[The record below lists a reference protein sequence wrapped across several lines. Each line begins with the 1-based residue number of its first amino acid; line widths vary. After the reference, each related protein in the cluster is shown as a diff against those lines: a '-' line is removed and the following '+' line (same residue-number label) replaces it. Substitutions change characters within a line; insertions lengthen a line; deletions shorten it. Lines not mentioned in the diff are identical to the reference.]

1 VRDFFRQ
8 YFHFERQKP
17 RLHGAFAELW
27 AAKMVLAFF
36 KSCGLRAFCA
46 LRLFPLFQ
54 MPDAQK
60 FNYSL
65 FRQVMRMVKPYR
77 RTFYLTIGLT
87 AVLAPL
93 AVLRPKL
100 VETMVD
106 DYIFPGDLSGMAL
119 MACLIL
125 GVLFLEVT
133 LRYFFLYWADW
144 LGQATIRDLRVR
156 VFRHVTSLN
165 LNYFDKTP
173 IGQSTT
179 RTINDIEAI
188 NTVFS
193 EGSVTILA
201 DLMTI
206 VAVLSIMFATSWKLT
221 LVVLSVFPLLIWGS
235 YQFKESVRK
244 SYEKVRNHIATMNAF
259 LQERISG
266 MRIVQIFNAEAREA
280 DKFRQINHAYTSA
293 NLKAIVAYAIFF
305 PVVDII
311 SALSIGL
318 MVWFGAKIV
327 LEGQVQVDQY
337 AGLMVAFPLYI
348 SMLYRPIR
356 MLADKFNTLQMGLIA
371 AERVF
376 KLLENDDKVQNSG
389 THAPQRLHGELEF
402 DRVWFSYSGD
412 LQNDSIL
419 EDVSFRLAPGET
431 LAIVGSTGSGKTTI
445 ISLLNRF
452 YEIQQGQIRVDGR
465 DLRDYDVFALRR
477 RVAVVLQDVFLFSG
491 SVLENITLR
500 DPHITEAQVVE
511 AAKMIGAHKFIKK
524 LPGGYH
530 YQVMERGATLS
541 MGQRQLISFVRALVF
556 NPDILILDEA
566 TSSIDP
572 ESEAVIQNAIE
583 KLIARRT
590 SIIIAH
596 RLSTIRHANSIL
608 VLEQGEVKEFG
619 SHEQLLAIEDGK
631 YRELYEKQFLQLSEA
646 A

>member
-1 VRDFFRQ
+1 MADQ
-8 YFHFERQKP
+8 
-17 RLHGAFAELW
+17 
-27 AAKMVLAFF
+27 
-36 KSCGLRAFCA
+36 
-46 LRLFPLFQ
+46 
-54 MPDAQK
+54 AQK
-60 FNYSL
+60 FNFSL
-65 FRQVMRMVKPYR
+65 FRQVMRMVKPYQKVFWF
-77 RTFYLTIGLT
+77 TVALTL
-87 AVLAPL
+87 VLSPL

-100 VETMVD
+100 IERMVD
-106 DYIFPGDLSGMAL
+106 DAIVPGDVSGLTFMT
-119 MACLIL
+119 CLIL
-125 GVLFLEVT
+125 GVLLLEVI
-133 LRYFFLYWADW
+133 LRYFFLYHADW
-144 LGQATIRDLRVR
+144 LGQATIRDLRVK
-156 VFRHVTSLN
+156 VFNHITSLN
-165 LNYFDKTP
+165 LKYFDRTP

-188 NTVFS
+188 NTIFS

-206 VAVLSIMFATSWKLT
+206 FAVLIVMFTTSWKLT

-244 SYEKVRNHIATMNAF
+244 SFENVRNHIATMNAF

-280 DKFRQINHAYTSA
+280 EKFKKINHDYTSA
-293 NLKAIVAYAIFF
+293 NLKAIFAYAIFF

-311 SALSIGL
+311 SALSLGF
-318 MVWFGAKIV
+318 MVWYGARGV
-327 LEGQVQVDQY
+327 LSEDISIGI
-337 AGLMVAFPLYI
+337 LVAFPLYI

-376 KLLENDDKVQNSG
+376 KLLENKETVQNTG
-389 THAPQRLHGELEF
+389 QLAPKKLNGEVAFEN
-402 DRVWFSYSGD
+402 VWFSYSD
-412 LQNDSIL
+412 NL
-419 EDVSFRLAPGET
+419 ETDAQLRDVSFKINPGET

-452 YEIQQGQIRVDGR
+452 YEIQKGNIRIDGHEVH
-465 DLRDYDVFALRR
+465 DYDVFALRR
-477 RVAVVLQDVFLFSG
+477 HIAVVLQDVFLFSG

-500 DPHITEAQVVE
+500 DPNITEEQVIE

-556 NPDILILDEA
+556 NPEILILDEA

-572 ESEAVIQNAIE
+572 ESESIIQHAIE

-596 RLSTIRHANSIL
+596 RLSTIRKATNIL
-608 VLEQGEVKEFG
+608 VLDKGEVKEFG
-619 SHEQLLAIEDGK
+619 PHETLLGIENGK
-631 YRELYEKQFLQLSEA
+631 YRELYEKQFMTA
-646 A
+646 AAAA